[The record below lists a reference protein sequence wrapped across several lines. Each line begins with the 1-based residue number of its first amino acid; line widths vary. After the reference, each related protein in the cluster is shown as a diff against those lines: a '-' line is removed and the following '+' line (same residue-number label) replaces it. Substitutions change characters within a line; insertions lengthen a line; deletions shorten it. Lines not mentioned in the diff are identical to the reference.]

1 MTTPALLRL
10 REKFPAAH
18 ITLLTPEKLADLW
31 RHHPNID
38 SVITFTAGESLLS
51 VALKLRSLNPKRF
64 DELPEVLPGDTLA
77 RVFARVTNIL
87 SASAFDGRLGFD
99 LALILPNSPRSALE
113 VWLAGIPWRI
123 GYASPWRNWFL
134 TEAVPA
140 RAEAVKMRKRSV
152 GEIKQLIRGTGF
164 QPVPPL
170 NAHQMH
176 EYLHLAGALGANP
189 EPLPPQLV
197 VTPDEIEAV
206 KKKFG
211 LKEIERPI
219 FGLNPGAEYGPAKRW
234 PVESFIA
241 AGIALRQATR
251 CRWIIFG
258 GPADGEIAH
267 IISTGLGQDPDG
279 QPAINL
285 AGQTTLRELAAAL
298 KSCRLLLTNDSGP
311 MHLAAA
317 VGTPVVVPFGSTS
330 PEMTGPTWSAGA
342 QILRAPG
349 IPCSPC
355 FRRDCPIDLR
365 CMTGITS
372 EAVVAAAITAATAE
386 AAMRAAFTAWTLRGG
401 GGLRRR
407 GVDRMHGNDLK
418 PARRFLQIADD
429 RCALRQIWCAECGQR
444 GGVTECIAAVF
455 KRDETVSFG
464 RVEPLDRALHRSLG
478 EGPVTIVEVCHGY
491 ADAAPAGNDP
501 RARWQVR
508 QPHQCVNLH
517 HA

>member
-1 MTTPALLRL
+1 MSSPTAICQLPSAPRILVRGTNWLGDAVMTTPALLRL

-234 PVESFIA
+234 PVEKFIA
-241 AGIALRQATR
+241 ATR
-251 CRWIIFG
+251 DIQQRTNCVWLIFG
-258 GPADGEIAH
+258 GRGDIAL
-267 IISTGLGQDPDG
+267 TGQIAAALHASRFPFHDLSGK
-279 QPAINL
+279 
-285 AGQTTLRELAAAL
+285 TSLRELMAL
-298 KSCRLLLTNDSGP
+298 LKVCHVLLTNDSGP
-311 MHLAAA
+311 MHVAAA
-317 VGTPVVVPFGSTS
+317 LGTPVVVPFGSTS
-330 PEMTGPTWSAGA
+330 PELTGPGLPGNSRNRVLKSAA
-342 QILRAPG
+342 
-349 IPCSPC
+349 PCSPC
-355 FRRDCPIDLR
+355 FRRECPIDFR
-365 CMTGITS
+365 CMSGIS
-372 EAVVAAAITAATAE
+372 VERIVEAV
-386 AAMRAAFTAWTLRGG
+386 
-401 GGLRRR
+401 
-407 GVDRMHGNDLK
+407 
-418 PARRFLQIADD
+418 LQ
-429 RCALRQIWCAECGQR
+429 CSGAL
-444 GGVTECIAAVF
+444 
-455 KRDETVSFG
+455 
-464 RVEPLDRALHRSLG
+464 
-478 EGPVTIVEVCHGY
+478 
-491 ADAAPAGNDP
+491 
-501 RARWQVR
+501 
-508 QPHQCVNLH
+508 
-517 HA
+517 